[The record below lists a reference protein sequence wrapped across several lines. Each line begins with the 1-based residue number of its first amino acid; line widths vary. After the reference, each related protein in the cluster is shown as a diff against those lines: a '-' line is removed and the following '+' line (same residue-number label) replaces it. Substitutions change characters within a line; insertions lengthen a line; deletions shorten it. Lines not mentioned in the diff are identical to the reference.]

1 MRRRVLHLVGSP
13 VSDFFQEL
21 SLLYARDC
29 LSATADPDRWEPVL
43 ALVSPDGSWRFPT
56 DLDPAAIAAAPRV
69 GMDQAV
75 QHLIGIRPHVAV
87 PQMFCLPG
95 MTTYRSLLDLL
106 GIPFVGNDAATMAL
120 TAHKARARAIVAAAG
135 VAVPTGELLRA
146 GQRTTLAPPIV
157 VKPVDGDNSV
167 GTSLVRDPADIEAAL
182 DSALEHSAQALVERY
197 VELGREVRCGVLV
210 QAGELVCLPLEEYA
224 VNSNHPIRGYDDK
237 ISRTPT
243 GDLRLVAKNTPRA
256 WIVDPGD
263 PVTGAVWQA
272 ARTCHVALGCRDYS
286 LFDFRIDPDGR
297 PWFLEAGL
305 YCSFAT
311 TSVLSVM
318 AGAAGITLPTLFQ
331 QLVEPHLGTCS
342 AGLNTPQ
349 RSGDQDAAPA

>member
-1 MRRRVLHLVGSP
+1 MRHRVLHLVGSP

-56 DLDPAAIAAAPRV
+56 DLGPAALAATPRV
-69 GMDQAV
+69 SVDYAV
-75 QHLIGIRPHVAV
+75 RHLLGLRLHIAV
-87 PQMFCLPG
+87 PQMFCVPG

-106 GIPFVGNDAATMAL
+106 GIPFVGNDAETMAL
-120 TAHKARARAIVAAAG
+120 AAHKGRARAVVAAAG
-135 VAVPTGELLRA
+135 VAVPPGEVLRA
-146 GQRTTLAPPIV
+146 GQRATLPPPVV

-167 GTSLVRDPADIEAAL
+167 GTSLVRDPADLEVAL
-182 DSALEHSAQALVERY
+182 SRALAHSEQALVERY

-210 QAGELVCLPLEEYA
+210 QGRQLVCLPLEEYA
-224 VNSNHPIRGYDDK
+224 VNGDHPIRGYDDK
-237 ISRTPT
+237 ISRTPN

-256 WIVDPGD
+256 WIVDPDD
-263 PVTGAVWQA
+263 PVTAAVWQA
-272 ARTCHVALGCRDYS
+272 ARACHVALGCRDYS
-286 LFDFRIDPDGR
+286 LFDFRIDPAGR

-318 AGAAGITLPTLFQ
+318 AGAAGIALPTLFRQ
-331 QLVEPHLGTCS
+331 MVEPHLG
-342 AGLNTPQ
+342 
-349 RSGDQDAAPA
+349 REGDDGAPP